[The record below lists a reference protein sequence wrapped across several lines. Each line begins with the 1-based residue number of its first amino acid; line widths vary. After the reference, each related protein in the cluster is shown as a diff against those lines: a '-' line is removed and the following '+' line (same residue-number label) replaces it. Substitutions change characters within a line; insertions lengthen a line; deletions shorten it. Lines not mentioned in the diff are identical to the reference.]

1 MLSIQTMQLFTY
13 FRSSAAFRVR
23 IALNLKG
30 LKAEPHFIHLV
41 RDGGQQ
47 HKPEF
52 RKVNP
57 QGFVPALVDQGHTLT
72 QSLAIIEYLEETHP
86 QPPLLPKDA
95 LGRAR
100 VRALSLIVAADIHPL
115 QNTRITKYLE
125 QELKQDEAARKRW
138 IQRWITEGFA
148 ALEKLLAN
156 DSATGEFCHGDTPG
170 MADVLLVPQMFSAR
184 RFGVELE
191 AFPTLRRIDEHCQLL
206 KPFQDAAPAKQPDFE
221 A

>member
-1 MLSIQTMQLFTY
+1 MELFTY

-30 LKAEPHFIHLV
+30 LEAEPHCVHLV
-41 RDGGQQ
+41 KDGGQQ
-47 HKPEF
+47 HKPEY

-57 QGFVPALVDQGHTLT
+57 QGFVPALVDQGHTIT
-72 QSLAIIEYLEETHP
+72 QSIAIIAYLDETHP
-86 QPPLLPKDA
+86 NPPLLPKDA

-100 VRALSLIVAADIHPL
+100 VRAMALVIACDIHPL

-125 QELKQDEAARKRW
+125 QELKLDEAARKRW
-138 IQRWITEGFA
+138 IVHWITEGFT
-148 ALEKLLAN
+148 ALETMLAG
-156 DSATGEFCHGDTPG
+156 DPATGKFCHGDTPT

-184 RFGVELE
+184 RFGADLE
-191 AFPTLRRIDEHCQLL
+191 AFPTLRRIDEHCQTL
-206 KPFQDAAPAKQPDFE
+206 KAFQDAAPNKQADFE

>member
-1 MLSIQTMQLFTY
+1 MELFTY

-30 LKAEPHFIHLV
+30 LKAEPHFVHLV
-41 RDGGQQ
+41 KDGGQQ
-47 HKPEF
+47 HRPEF

-57 QGFVPALVDQGHTLT
+57 QGFVPALVDQGKVLT

-86 QPPLLPKDA
+86 NPPLLPKDA

-100 VRALSLIVAADIHPL
+100 VRAMALIIAADIHPL
-115 QNTRITKYLE
+115 QNTRIMKYLE
-125 QELKQDEAARKRW
+125 GELKQDEAARKRW
-138 IQRWITEGFA
+138 IQRWITEGFT
-148 ALEKLLAN
+148 ALEKTLAN
-156 DSATGEFCHGDTPG
+156 DSATGEFCHGDTPT
-170 MADVLLVPQMFSAR
+170 MADVLLVPQMFSSR
-184 RFGVELE
+184 RFGVDLE
-191 AFPTLRRIDEHCQLL
+191 PFPTLRRIDEHCQLL

>member
-1 MLSIQTMQLFTY
+1 MELFTY

-30 LKAEPHFIHLV
+30 LKAEPHFVHLV
-41 RDGGQQ
+41 KDGGQQ
-47 HKPEF
+47 HRPEF

-57 QGFVPALVDQGHTLT
+57 QGFVPALVDQGHVLT

-86 QPPLLPKDA
+86 NPPLLPKDA

-100 VRALSLIVAADIHPL
+100 VRAMALIIAADIHPL
-115 QNTRITKYLE
+115 QNTRIMKYLE
-125 QELKQDEAARKRW
+125 GELKQDEAARKRW
-138 IQRWITEGFA
+138 IQRWITEGFT
-148 ALEKLLAN
+148 ALEKTLAN
-156 DSATGEFCHGDTPG
+156 DSATGEFCHGDTPT
-170 MADVLLVPQMFSAR
+170 MADVLLVPQMFSSR
-184 RFGVELE
+184 RFGVDLE
-191 AFPTLRRIDEHCQLL
+191 PFPTLRRIDEHCQSL

>member
-1 MLSIQTMQLFTY
+1 MELFTY

-30 LKAEPHFIHLV
+30 LKADQHCIHLV
-41 RDGGQQ
+41 KDGGQQ
-47 HKPEF
+47 HTPEF

-57 QGFVPALVDQGHTLT
+57 QGFVPALVDQGHVIT
-72 QSLAIIEYLEETHP
+72 QSIAIIAYLDETHP
-86 QPPLLPKDA
+86 NPPLLPKDA

-100 VRALSLIVAADIHPL
+100 VRAMSLIIACDIHPL

-125 QELKQDEAARKRW
+125 SEFKLDEAARKRW
-138 IQRWITEGFA
+138 IVRWITEGFT
-148 ALEKLLAN
+148 ALEQMVSGDA
-156 DSATGEFCHGDTPG
+156 ATGKFCHGDSPT

-184 RFGVELE
+184 RFGADLE
-191 AFPTLRRIDEHCQLL
+191 AFPTLRRIDEHCQTL
-206 KPFQDAAPAKQPDFE
+206 KAFQDAAPAKQPDFE

>member
-1 MLSIQTMQLFTY
+1 MELFTY

-30 LKAEPHFIHLV
+30 LKAEPHFVHLV
-41 RDGGQQ
+41 KDGGQQ
-47 HKPEF
+47 HRPEF

-57 QGFVPALVDQGHTLT
+57 QGFVPALVDQGHVLT

-86 QPPLLPKDA
+86 NPPLLPKDA

-100 VRALSLIVAADIHPL
+100 VRAMALIIAADIHPL
-115 QNTRITKYLE
+115 QNTRIMKYLE
-125 QELKQDEAARKRW
+125 GELKQDEAARKRW
-138 IQRWITEGFA
+138 IQRWITEGFT
-148 ALEKLLAN
+148 ALEKTLGN
-156 DSATGEFCHGDTPG
+156 DSATGEFCHGDTPT
-170 MADVLLVPQMFSAR
+170 MADVLLVPQMFSSR
-184 RFGVELE
+184 RFGVDLE
-191 AFPTLRRIDEHCQLL
+191 PFPTLRRIDEHCQLL

>member
-1 MLSIQTMQLFTY
+1 MELFTY
-13 FRSSAAFRVR
+13 FRSSAAYRAR

-41 RDGGQQ
+41 KDGGQQ

-57 QGFVPALVDQGHTLT
+57 QGFVPALVDHGHVLT

-95 LGRAR
+95 IGRAR
-100 VRALSLIVAADIHPL
+100 VRALSLIIAADIHPL
-115 QNTRITKYLE
+115 QNTRIMKYLE

-138 IQRWITEGFA
+138 IVRWITEGFT
-148 ALEKLLAN
+148 ALEKMLAE
-156 DSATGEFCHGDTPG
+156 DPATGEFCHGDTPT

-184 RFGVELE
+184 RFGAELE
-191 AFPTLRRIDEHCQLL
+191 AFPTLRRLDEHCQLL
-206 KPFQDAAPAKQPDFE
+206 KAFQDAAPAKQPDFE
-221 A
+221 P

>member
-1 MLSIQTMQLFTY
+1 MELFTY

-30 LKAEPHFIHLV
+30 LKAEPHCIHLV
-41 RDGGQQ
+41 KDGGQQ
-47 HKPEF
+47 HQPEY

-57 QGFVPALVDQGHTLT
+57 QGFVPALVDHEHVIT
-72 QSLAIIEYLEETHP
+72 QSIAIIEYLEETHP

-95 LGRAR
+95 IGRAR
-100 VRALSLIVAADIHPL
+100 VRSLALIIAADIHPL

-125 QELKQDEAARKRW
+125 QEFKQDEAARKRW
-138 IQRWITEGFA
+138 ILHWITEGFT
-148 ALEKLLAN
+148 ALEKMLAG
-156 DSATGEFCHGDTPG
+156 DPVTGEFCHGDTPT

-184 RFGVELE
+184 RFGAELE

-206 KPFQDAAPAKQPDFE
+206 KAFQDAAPGNQPDFE
-221 A
+221 K

>member
-1 MLSIQTMQLFTY
+1 MELFTY

-41 RDGGQQ
+41 KDGGQQ
-47 HKPEF
+47 HKPEY

-57 QGFVPALVDQGHTLT
+57 QGFVPALVDQGHVIT
-72 QSLAIIEYLEETHP
+72 QSIAIIEYLEETHP
-86 QPPLLPKDA
+86 QPPLLPRDA

-100 VRALSLIVAADIHPL
+100 VRALALAIAADIHPL

-125 QELKQDEAARKRW
+125 QELKLDEAARKRW
-138 IQRWITEGFA
+138 IVRWITEGFT

-156 DSATGEFCHGDTPG
+156 DPATGEFCHGDTPT

-184 RFGVELE
+184 RFGAELE
-191 AFPTLRRIDEHCQLL
+191 PFPTLRRIDEHCQLL
-206 KPFQDAAPAKQPDFE
+206 KAFQDAAPAKQPDFE

>member
-1 MLSIQTMQLFTY
+1 MELFTY

-30 LKAEPHFIHLV
+30 LKAESHCIHLV
-41 RDGGQQ
+41 KDGGQQ

-57 QGFVPALVDQGHTLT
+57 QGFVPALVDHEHVIT
-72 QSLAIIEYLEETHP
+72 QSIAIIEYLEETHP

-100 VRALSLIVAADIHPL
+100 VRSLALIIAADIHPL
-115 QNTRITKYLE
+115 QNTRIAKYLE
-125 QELKQDEAARKRW
+125 NELKLDETARKRW
-138 IQRWITEGFA
+138 TVRWITEGFT
-148 ALEKLLAN
+148 ALEKMLAN
-156 DSATGEFCHGDTPG
+156 DPATGEFCHGDTPT

-184 RFGVELE
+184 RFGAELD

-206 KPFQDAAPAKQPDFE
+206 KAFQDAAPAKQPDFE
-221 A
+221 Q

>member
-1 MLSIQTMQLFTY
+1 MELFTY

-30 LKAEPHFIHLV
+30 LKAEPHFVHLV
-41 RDGGQQ
+41 KDGGQQ
-47 HKPEF
+47 HRPEF

-57 QGFVPALVDQGHTLT
+57 QGFVPALVDQGKVLT

-86 QPPLLPKDA
+86 NPPLLPKDA

-100 VRALSLIVAADIHPL
+100 VRAMALIIAADIHPL
-115 QNTRITKYLE
+115 QNTRIMKYLE
-125 QELKQDEAARKRW
+125 GELKQDEATRKRW
-138 IQRWITEGFA
+138 IQRWITEGFT
-148 ALEKLLAN
+148 ALEKTLAN
-156 DSATGEFCHGDTPG
+156 DSATGEFCHGDTPT

-184 RFGVELE
+184 RFGVDLE
-191 AFPTLRRIDEHCQLL
+191 PFPTLRRIDEHCQLL